1 MLGVLG
7 GEVVTAGRNL
17 CFFGVSPVAF
27 PLWLLS
33 CAVMRRV
40 FVALGAAVLGAVV
53 SAAQAPQ
60 FSNTVRGFIT
70 HAAPEIVLMHA
81 RVIDGTGRAP
91 SENQTIVIRDGVIAE
106 IAAAGAK
113 VNASPGAT
121 TIDLTG
127 KTVLPG
133 LVMFHEHLY
142 YPTGGGVYAQLGA
155 SFSRLYL
162 AGGVTTMRTGGNVN
176 GVMDLKL
183 KQEIEAGRQ
192 AGPDI
197 DATAPYLNGPN
208 SFLQMYGLKDP
219 DDARRQVDYWM
230 DMGATSFKAYMN
242 ITRAE
247 LGAAIDAAHKRG
259 AKVTGHLC
267 SVTYSEAA
275 DLGIDNLEHGFFA
288 STDFVVDKTPDECPG
303 QGAGQRAITALDEN
317 SEPFKALVRKLVDKN
332 VALTSTLTVFE
343 TFTPGRPKPPGLDVL
358 VAPLR
363 EQYERTFERV
373 SKNTQSTYA
382 KLLPKGM
389 ALERAFAKAGGLL
402 IAGTDP
408 TGSGG
413 VIPGYSNQRQV
424 ELLVEAG
431 FTPIEAIQ
439 IVTLNGA
446 KYLGRERRIGSI
458 AVGKQ
463 ADLVVV
469 NGNPAVTIA
478 DMRNVETVFKRGVGF
493 DPAKLIDSVRGRV
506 GLW

>member
-1 MLGVLG
+1 MKALPG
-7 GEVVTAGRNL
+7 
-17 CFFGVSPVAF
+17 AF
-27 PLWLLS
+27 
-33 CAVMRRV
+33 AI
-40 FVALGAAVLGAVV
+40 AVLGAVL
-53 SAAQAPQ
+53 SAYQPPQ
-60 FSNTVRGFIT
+60 FSNAVRGFIK
-70 HAAPEIVLMHA
+70 HSEPEIVLINA

-91 SENQTIVIRDGVIAE
+91 SENQTILIRDGMLAE

-113 VNASPGAT
+113 VAASPNAT

-133 LVMFHEHLY
+133 FVMFHEHLY

-176 GVMDLKL
+176 GVMDIKL
-183 KQEIEAGRQ
+183 KQEIDAGRQ
-192 AGPDI
+192 AGPAI

-208 SFLQMYGLKDP
+208 SFLQMHGLKDP
-219 DDARRQVDYWM
+219 DDARTQVDYWM

-242 ITRAE
+242 ITRAQ
-247 LGAAIDAAHKRG
+247 LGAAIQAAHKRG

-288 STDFVVDKTPDECPG
+288 STDFVSDKKPDECPG
-303 QGAGQRAITALDEN
+303 QGAGQRTITSLDEN
-317 SEPFKALVRKLVDKN
+317 SEAFKGLVKKLVDEK

-363 EQYERTFERV
+363 EQYERTYERV
-373 SKNTQSTYA
+373 AKNERSNYA

-389 ALERAFAKAGGLL
+389 ALERAFAQAGGLL

-431 FTPIEAIQ
+431 FTPLEAIRV
-439 IVTLNGA
+439 VTLNGA
-446 KYLGRERRIGSI
+446 KYLGREGRIGSI
-458 AVGKQ
+458 AVNKQ
-463 ADLVVV
+463 ADLVIV
-469 NGNPAVTIA
+469 NGNPAVKIA
-478 DMRNVETVFKRGVGF
+478 DIRNVETVFKQGVGF
-493 DPAKLIDSVRGRV
+493 DPAKLIESVRGRV